1 MSAGAP
7 MAPRPAKQSRSRSST
22 SSSSDDSNDSHRS
35 AIQRFRARLDYS
47 FGRNRYHESRILQCI
62 ASSSYPSS
70 DSASTSSPSIN
81 SEAFA
86 ARLGLFTISHP
97 GAASPRDLVVRVMDW
112 AEDVEQYAPEL
123 GRVMEKT
130 PLLPQVLRD
139 RSTKYG
145 TLEKERVRRYRG
157 SENVASYWDA
167 IGSRKINL
175 CVQENEILVQEVR
188 GERASTAS
196 TWRQCSLVALL
207 ALFALA
213 MASWILL
220 AEHAGVGG

>member
-1 MSAGAP
+1 MSAGAQK
-7 MAPRPAKQSRSRSST
+7 ASRPTKQSRSRSST
-22 SSSSDDSNDSHRS
+22 SSSSDDSNDSHVS
-35 AIQRFRARLDYS
+35 AIQRFRSRLDDS
-47 FGRNRYHESRILQCI
+47 FGRNQYHESRILQCL

-139 RSTKYG
+139 HGARYG
-145 TLEKERVRRYRG
+145 TLEKERVRRYRA

-175 CVQENEILVQEVR
+175 YVQENEVLDQDIRSRR
-188 GERASTAS
+188 GNTAP
-196 TWRQCSLVALL
+196 TWWQCSLVAVLVLFSL
-207 ALFALA
+207 AV
-213 MASWILL
+213 ASWLL
-220 AEHAGVGG
+220 LMEHSDVEG